1 MKKKLDRN
9 RGYYIVAHEIDYM
22 ENMKMSYIIGVPRLQ
37 CDISSLDEWIS
48 ADNPVR
54 LIDLLVDMLYAEG
67 LGESIKTG
75 KKHTGRP
82 AYHPCD
88 MLKLYLY
95 GYMNKIPSSRRL
107 EAETKRNIELK
118 WLLHNLS
125 PDFKTIADFRKDNK
139 DTIQDMVKRF
149 TRMLKDNGLITGK
162 LMAIDGTKI
171 KANAGANKIT
181 CEKIEA
187 DLAEINA
194 EIEKYFAQLQRN
206 DSRDEVAELVVN
218 DMEVL
223 EQIDAKIRELE
234 QEKEKLQELQK
245 QGDLIKSGNV
255 NPTDPE
261 SRLMRGHKETFFGY
275 NVQAIV
281 DAENKLIA
289 SAQVTQALND
299 RAELVPAVKNLSETV
314 GIVAEV
320 ILADGGYDSVAAI
333 QEVESHWD
341 TEVLVM
347 IKDEK
352 ESGDSFS
359 KWSFTFNEEEN
370 CYYCP
375 MGHKLKPR
383 GGIQKNKKRLHI
395 TYQCNKKICDS
406 CPSRAKCTKSKD
418 GRSINRYIDE
428 EWTEAYRRKVLS
440 LAIKELLRRR
450 KAIIEHVFGILKCW
464 MGKIPLLLRGREKV
478 QTEINLYTTA
488 YNLKRLIK
496 ICGFDGVKN
505 MVMGIQTG

>member
-1 MKKKLDRN
+1 
-9 RGYYIVAHEIDYM
+9 
-22 ENMKMSYIIGVPRLQ
+22 MSYIIGESRTQ
-37 CDISSLDEWIS
+37 STIFWLDESIS

-54 LIDLLVDMLYAEG
+54 LIDLLVDKLFAEG
-67 LGESIKTG
+67 VGESIDKG
-75 KKHTGRP
+75 KKYTGRP
-82 AYHPCD
+82 AYHPSD
-88 MLKLYLY
+88 MIKLYLY
-95 GYMNKIPSSRRL
+95 GYTNKIPSSRKL
-107 EAETKRNIELK
+107 ETETKRNIELK
-118 WLLHNLS
+118 WLLNNLS

-139 DTIQDMVKRF
+139 ETIEKMVQRF

-171 KANAGANKIT
+171 KANAGAKHIT
-181 CEKIEA
+181 CEKIE
-187 DLAEINA
+187 DSLAETTK
-194 EIEKYFAQLQRN
+194 EIEEYFAQLQRN
-206 DSRDEVAELVVN
+206 DSRDEVAELDVSALE
-218 DMEVL
+218 DL
-223 EQIDAKIRELE
+223 EQIEAKIRELE
-234 QEKEKLQELQK
+234 QKKEKLQELQEH
-245 QGDLIKSGNV
+245 GTHIKSGKV
-255 NPTDPE
+255 NTTDPE

-281 DAENKLIA
+281 DAENNLIA

-299 RAELVPAVKNLSETV
+299 RAELVPAVKNLVETMD
-314 GIVAEV
+314 IVAEV
-320 ILADGGYDSVAAI
+320 ILADSGYDNVASV
-333 QEVESHWD
+333 QEVESRWD

-383 GGIQKNKKRLHI
+383 GGIQQNKKRLHI

-406 CPSRAKCTKSKD
+406 CPSRAECTKSKD

-428 EWTEAYRRKVLS
+428 VWTEAYRRKVLS
-440 LAIKELLRRR
+440 LVIKELLRRR

-505 MVMGIQTG
+505 MIMGIQTV